1 MYFGCD
7 VDRDAAAV
15 VGDGER
21 VAGLVQRDG
30 DVVGVAVDVLVDG
43 VVEDF
48 PREVVQPLG
57 VDAADVHRRPLA
69 DRLQPFED
77 LDVLRA
83 VGRGTDRHRAHDQVS
98 RD

>member
-1 MYFGCD
+1 MSTGMPRPLS
-7 VDRDAAAV
+7 VH
-15 VGDGER
+15 GQR
-21 VAGLVQRDG
+21 VAGLVQRDR

-57 VDAADVHRRPLA
+57 VDAADVHGRPLA

-83 VGRGTDRHRAHDQVS
+83 VRRLLGKRES
-98 RD
+98 R